1 MAAPSFP
8 TPSFDVYIAYRR
20 ILNDHSVRIVTH
32 TFFFFLFSFFFPPLT
47 LAGSAF

>member
-1 MAAPSFP
+1 MAPPSLP

-32 TFFFFLFSFFFPPLT
+32 FFFFSFFFPPLT